1 MDLTRTSIPDSLVQD
16 ILTVPS
22 LNMESRG
29 VMFCF
34 SVSIINF
41 TITNDITSKKAT
53 NHKKTEPYEMY
64 R

>member
-1 MDLTRTSIPDSLVQD
+1 MDLTKTSIPDSLVQD

-41 TITNDITSKKAT
+41 TITNDITSKKPLT
-53 NHKKTEPYEMY
+53 IKTGPYEMY